1 MQICILAASGGNGAK
16 TGGDY
21 GGDFGCACQA
31 ERGKHSELPRAGMRL
46 LHCVI
51 MTTQSDSTS
60 YRYTPEL
67 ANQIEKTWQQY
78 WKDNGTFNAP
88 NPVGELATDAGE
100 LPKEKLN
107 VQDMFPYPSGAG
119 LHVGHPLGYIATDTY
134 ARYNRMLGK
143 NVLHTL
149 GYDAFGLPAEQ
160 YAIQTGTHPRTTTE
174 ANIENM
180 RRQLGMLGLGH
191 DPRRSVESTDPEF
204 FKWTQWIFLQIYN
217 SWFDEEQQKARPIA
231 ELIKELE
238 ANKRTTKDGRYYE
251 DLTEEEKAAAIDEFR
266 LVYLSNSTVN
276 WCPGLGTVLAN
287 EEVTA
292 EGKSERGNFP
302 VFRKNL
308 SQWMMRIT
316 AYSDRLL
323 DDLELLD
330 WPDKVKSMQRNWIG
344 RSRGAEVSF
353 PAEGYEIEVFTTRPD
368 TLFGAEYVVLAPEHE
383 LVDALLS
390 PIPYDDDVDERWT
403 YGHDDPKEAVESY
416 RTDIAAKSDLE
427 RQENKEK
434 TGVFLGTY
442 ATNPVSGKK
451 VPIFIADYVLTG
463 YGTGA
468 IMAVPAHDTRD
479 YEFAQA
485 FGLPITEVVSGGN
498 VEEEAWTEDGALVNS
513 SNDKGLDL
521 NGLNKAEA
529 IAAAIEWLEKDGS
542 GREKVQYKLRDWLF
556 ARQRYWGEPFPIV
569 YDKDGFAHALPES
582 MLPVEL
588 PEVEDYKPVSFDP
601 EDKDSE
607 PQPPLAKVRDW
618 VEVELDLGDGPQTYF
633 RDTNVMPQWAGSS
646 WYQLRYIDPRNDEAF
661 CDIENERYWTGPRPE
676 QHGPQDPGGVDLYV
690 GGVEHAVLHLLYS
703 RFWHKVLFDL
713 GFVSSQ
719 EPYRRLYNQGYIQA
733 YAYTDSRGV
742 YVPAAEVEEKDGKFY
757 YNGEEVNQEY
767 GKMGKSL
774 KNAVAPDDIC
784 RDFGADTLRVYEMS
798 MGPLDTSRP
807 WATKDVVGS
816 QRFLQRLWRLAVNE
830 DTGELATTDA
840 ALSED
845 DLKQLHRTIA
855 GVRDDYENLRLNTV
869 VAKLIEYVNYLT
881 KTYRTEAPRAAVEP
895 IAQLVSPIAP
905 HIAEELWQRFGHDET
920 ITYQPF
926 PTFEEKYLVDD
937 EIEVPVQIN
946 GKVKARI
953 NVAADA
959 DQDAVFDVAL
969 ADAKIADLT
978 NGKNVVKK
986 IYVPGRMVNLVVK

>member
-1 MQICILAASGGNGAK
+1 M
-16 TGGDY
+16 
-21 GGDFGCACQA
+21 
-31 ERGKHSELPRAGMRL
+31 
-46 LHCVI
+46 
-51 MTTQSDSTS
+51 
-60 YRYTPEL
+60 
-67 ANQIEKTWQQY
+67 
-78 WKDNGTFNAP
+78 
-88 NPVGELATDAGE
+88 
-100 LPKEKLN
+100 
-107 VQDMFPYPSGAG
+107 
-119 LHVGHPLGYIATDTY
+119 
-134 ARYNRMLGK
+134 
-143 NVLHTL
+143 
-149 GYDAFGLPAEQ
+149 
-160 YAIQTGTHPRTTTE
+160 
-174 ANIENM
+174 
-180 RRQLGMLGLGH
+180 
-191 DPRRSVESTDPEF
+191 ESTDPSF

-217 SWFDEEQQKARPIA
+217 SWFDEEQQKARPIS

-238 ANKRTTKDGRYYE
+238 VGKRTTKDGRYYA
-251 DLTEEEKAAAIDEFR
+251 DLTKEEQRHALDEFR

-308 SQWMMRIT
+308 RQWMMRIT

-330 WPDKVKSMQRNWIG
+330 WPEKVKSMQRNWIG
-344 RSRGAEVSF
+344 RSRGAEVTF
-353 PAEGYEIEVFTTRPD
+353 HAEGYDIDVFTTRPD

-390 PIPYDDDVDERWT
+390 PIPYEDDVDERWT
-403 YGHDDPKEAVESY
+403 FGHDDPKEAVEAY
-416 RTDIAAKSDLE
+416 RASIAAKSDLE

-442 ATNPVSGKK
+442 ATNPVNGKK

-479 YEFAQA
+479 YEFATV
-485 FGLPITEVVSGGN
+485 FGLPITEVVSGGDITK
-498 VEEEAWTEDGALVNS
+498 EAYTESGKAVNS
-513 SNDKGLDL
+513 ANDSLDI
-521 NGLNKAEA
+521 NGMSKDEA
-529 IAAAIEWLEKDGS
+529 IAAIIPWLEEQGV
-542 GREKVQYKLRDWLF
+542 GREKIQYKLRDWLF

-569 YDKDGFAHALPES
+569 YDEAGQAYPLPES
-582 MLPVEL
+582 MLPIEL

-601 EDKDSE
+601 DDAESS
-607 PQPPLAKVRDW
+607 PQPPLAKAREW
-618 VEVELDLGDGPQTYF
+618 VEVELDLGLGDGPKTYY

-646 WYQLRYIDPRNDEAF
+646 WYQLRYIDPTNDEIF
-661 CDIENERYWTGPRPE
+661 CDLENERYWTGPRTE
-676 QHGPQDPGGVDLYV
+676 EHGANDPGGVDLYV

-713 GFVSSQ
+713 GYVSSK

-742 YVPAAEVEEKDGKFY
+742 YVPAAEVVERDGAFY
-757 YNGEEVNQEY
+757 YGDEEVNQEY

-784 RDFGADTLRVYEMS
+784 NEYGADTLRVYEMS

-807 WATKDVVGS
+807 WATKDVVGA
-816 QRFLQRLWRLAVNE
+816 QRFLQRLWRLAIDENS
-830 DTGELATTDA
+830 GELSTTDA
-840 ALSED
+840 ELSED
-845 DLKQLHRTIA
+845 DLKQLNRTIA

-881 KTYRTEAPRAAVEP
+881 KAYPKGAPRAAVEP
-895 IAQLVSPIAP
+895 LAQLVSPVAP
-905 HIAEELWQRFGHDET
+905 HIAEELWKRFGHEET
-920 ITYQPF
+920 ITYEAF
-926 PTFEEKYLVDD
+926 PEFDEKYLVDD

-946 GKVKARI
+946 GKVKAR
-953 NVAADA
+953 VMVPADA
-959 DQDAVFDVAL
+959 DQATVVGVAKS
-969 ADAKIADLT
+969 DERIAELT
-978 NGKNVVKK
+978 TGKNVVKE